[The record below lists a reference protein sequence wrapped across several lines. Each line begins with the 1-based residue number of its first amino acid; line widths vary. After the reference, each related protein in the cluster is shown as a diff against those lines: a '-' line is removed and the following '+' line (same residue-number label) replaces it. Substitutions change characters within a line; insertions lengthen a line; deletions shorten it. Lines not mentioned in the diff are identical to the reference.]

1 MPADYSY
8 LTNTGVISV
17 ESQSLLTDVQNEWKS
32 TLGQDLDVDAKTPQ
46 GTLITSEAI
55 ARTSVMKNNAD
66 VANSL
71 NPNMS
76 DGTQLDA
83 VCAFLGEERG
93 KDGSTVVTGV
103 VITGTSDPITIVQSG
118 LRVQTS
124 AGDIFVTQ
132 GTTQILPNTTNT
144 ITIASQQPG
153 PVPAALGVLKIID
166 GVIGWGSAEI
176 VATSSVNLGEL
187 KLSDTQLRTRRN
199 QRLFALGITACGA
212 IKAKALGVKNVNSAQ
227 VIENLTGSASGVV
240 NGVTFTIAGSNW
252 VCVSGG
258 TDTEVAQALHDA
270 HSTGTPWDYGA
281 TGMGVQVQPPNGVP
295 VVDKYTKLPYRV
307 KFTRPVAK
315 DAYVSMTYQQ
325 GTSTATEAAIIQTIK
340 DFADGKVE
348 GEDGFIVG
356 QSVSAFEVSGAV
368 AKTYPG
374 LYIKECKVAVV
385 ASGSAVPAPG
395 AYVYEVVLKPYEQ
408 ANLALGAITVKK
420 V

>member
-17 ESQSLLTDVQNEWKS
+17 ESQSLLEDVRKEWKD

-46 GTLITSEAI
+46 GTLITSESI

-93 KDGSTVVTGV
+93 QDKSTVVTGV
-103 VITGTSDPITIVQSG
+103 VVTGTTDPVTIIQSG
-118 LRVQTS
+118 LRLQTS

-132 GTTQILPNTTNT
+132 GTAQILPNQTNT
-144 ITIASQQPG
+144 ITIASQQAG
-153 PVPAALGVLKIID
+153 PIPAATGQLKIID

-176 VATSSVNLGEL
+176 AVSSSVNLGQV
-187 KLSDTQLRTRRN
+187 KLTDTQLRTRRN

-227 VIENLTGSASGVV
+227 VIENLTGSASGTD
-240 NGVTFTIAGSNW
+240 NGITFTIAGSNW

-258 TDTEVAQALHDA
+258 TDSEVAQALHDA

-281 TGMGVQVQPPNGVP
+281 SGMGTPVSPPNGVP
-295 VVDKYTKLPYRV
+295 VIDKYTNLPYRV
-307 KFTRPVAK
+307 KFTRPVMK
-315 DAYVSMTYQQ
+315 DAYVTLTYQQ
-325 GTSTATEAAIIQTIK
+325 GTSVATEAAIIQTIK
-340 DFADGKVE
+340 DFADGKID
-348 GEDGFIVG
+348 GEDGYIVG

-368 AKTYPG
+368 AKIYPG

-385 ASGSAVPAPG
+385 AAGSPAPAPA
-395 AYVYEVVLKPYEQ
+395 AYVYEVVLKPFEQ
-408 ANLALGAITVKK
+408 ANLAIGSITVKK
-420 V
+420 A